1 MANSTEKQDQRLDKE
16 QEDEASLKKLE
27 EAIRESDPDFQK
39 DLNELAEI
47 AAENQNFELVDI
59 DKIIEEEKQRSL
71 KARFKKLM
79 VWVNV
84 RSLKLVQYMKW
95 KLTYFIKEYIPWLVK
110 KIQEKIN
117 YVVVGLKEQLTK
129 IKNLNKVQK
138 IVLVVLLVGVVTLG
152 VYFFKMFKGGIIS
165 KEEKPFINSLEELAE
180 KKYFYDKEDLED
192 FYSSPRFNQ
201 NLVSLRRVV
210 VNIKRSKNSSSNPMG
225 AFEFFL
231 LGNSSEVLVEVS
243 DRESEVVDLFQ
254 NEIRDFSYDE
264 LDSVE
269 GKTKLTETLKT
280 AINQILVRGRINKIY
295 FKTFVLKN

>member
-1 MANSTEKQDQRLDKE
+1 MANSTENQDQSPDKE
-16 QEDEASLKKLE
+16 QGDEESLKKLE
-27 EAIRESDPDFQK
+27 EAIKESDPGFQK

-47 AAENQNFELVDI
+47 AAENHNFELVDI

-71 KARFKKLM
+71 KARIKKLM
-79 VWVNV
+79 VWINV
-84 RSLKLVQYMKW
+84 GLSKLVQYVKW
-95 KLTYFIKEYIPWLVK
+95 KLTYFLKEEIPKLIK

-117 YVVVGLKEQLTK
+117 YFVTVLKEQISK
-129 IKNLNKVQK
+129 IKSLSKTQK
-138 IVLVVLLVGVVTLG
+138 IVLVVLLIGLGTLTA
-152 VYFFKMFKGGIIS
+152 YFFKMFKGGIIS
-165 KEEKPFINSLEELAE
+165 KEEKPFINSLEELSE
-180 KKYFYDKEDLED
+180 KKYFYSKEDLED

-231 LGNSSEVLVEVS
+231 QGNSSEVLVEVS
-243 DRESEVVDLFQ
+243 DRESEIVDLFQ

-269 GKTKLTETLKT
+269 GKAKLTEVLKM
-280 AINQILVRGRINKIY
+280 AINQILVRGKINKIY